1 MIQHL
6 DINNIGS
13 LREFSNKESFPNRK
27 IIIHGMNG
35 SGKSQ
40 IASVFQNISKLRN
53 AVESEQ
59 GQIDVIKNNVAEY
72 LIKRKSK
79 EINDNKSID
88 VKVDDFTLSVDIR
101 TNQIS
106 YQGNFPKVF
115 VFNDR
120 YILDNVGDTV
130 NLPDKTIKIG
140 ERNQERDELQK
151 EIERAKKALK
161 EVNKNITVLVTKVQ
175 KESGYSGQ
183 ARTSK
188 IISVENYLR
197 SNNSGKKNENAKS
210 QLEKL
215 SNPPET
221 ITFHQASQ
229 FPRFSITEE
238 EQNEI
243 ETIFSQPYIE
253 PKLTKEFYSVYIKTN
268 KKFYDVGVKLFEENK
283 NQCPFCL
290 SPKNNDD
297 ANISELINY
306 INSTYNEK
314 LESISNYYQKLKQY
328 RETLTAFL
336 SRWNSHVNIINEKAK
351 LLGITQ
357 EISDLI
363 FPSEK
368 YQTIL
373 DYVQSKIQD
382 MSIIN
387 SELDIEQSIPEL
399 FENLLTTFITK
410 YNTHVE
416 FIKVINESIDKI
428 KGIKQKLGENIIK
441 HHMYELWCK
450 NALRDRKN
458 ELEKDIEQKE
468 IRYSELSNA
477 ISNDRAIDFFNQ
489 IIKILGINK
498 YELND
503 ESSII
508 LKIDDEYNISEEGFR
523 ISTGERKFIA
533 MSYFFAEV
541 LASVE
546 NNTDLKDITVIID
559 DPIDSSD
566 YQKFYSFISVIE
578 NFDNILRTIYRN
590 DEIELG
596 QLFILTHN
604 ALLYERLINSQSV
617 NAYYQLFQKDNKT
630 TLFKPDSKVALTTF
644 SSYLKKITNYIKNQ
658 DSDSKEIGNYIRRI
672 LEIVA
677 SIENVSNNKIENLNA
692 SSKLNALANHLS
704 HESLERILDPLPE
717 THEYNLA
724 CIELVE
730 EIQRRIPKLYQTIK
744 VKYLDDIEIEEYRRQ
759 YSDANL

>member
-1 MIQHL
+1 MIESFY
-6 DINNIGS
+6 INNIGS
-13 LREFSNKESFPNRK
+13 LREFSNETKFPTKK

-40 IASVFQNISKLRN
+40 IASVFQNISKLRS
-53 AVESEQ
+53 AVESKQ
-59 GQIDVIKNNVAEY
+59 GQIDEIKNNVAEY

-79 EINDNKSID
+79 EINGNESIE
-88 VKVDDFTLSVDIR
+88 VKVDDFTLNVDIR

-115 VFNDR
+115 VFNDK
-120 YILDNVGDTV
+120 YVSDNVGETV
-130 NLPDKTIKIG
+130 NLPDRTIRIG
-140 ERNQERDELQK
+140 EKNQERDELKK
-151 EIERAKKALK
+151 EIDRAKKALK
-161 EVNKNITVLVTKVQ
+161 EVDKKVEALVKETQ
-175 KESGYSGQ
+175 KETGYSTQ
-183 ARTSK
+183 PRTSK
-188 IISVENYLR
+188 IISVEYYL
-197 SNNSGKKNENAKS
+197 SSKNPGEKNEDAKS
-210 QLEKL
+210 KLEKL
-215 SNPPET
+215 KNPPKP
-221 ITFHQASQ
+221 ITFHQTKRI
-229 FPRFSITEE
+229 PEFSLTEE

-243 ETIFSQPYIE
+243 EIIFSQPYIE
-253 PKLTKEFYSVYIKTN
+253 PKLTKEFYLTYIKTN
-268 KKFYDVGVKLFEENK
+268 KKFYDTGVKLFEENK
-283 NQCPFCL
+283 NKCPFCL
-290 SPKNNDD
+290 SPKNIDD
-297 ANISELINY
+297 TNISELINY

-314 LESISNYYQKLKQY
+314 LEFISNYYEKLIQY
-328 RETLTAFL
+328 KENLTAFL
-336 SRWNSHVNIINEKAK
+336 SNWNTQVNTINEKAK

-363 FPSEK
+363 FPSEE
-368 YQTIL
+368 YQKIL
-373 DYVQSKIQD
+373 DYVQSKIQN

-399 FENLLTTFITK
+399 FENSLTTLFTEYDTHINFIE
-410 YNTHVE
+410 N
-416 FIKVINESIDKI
+416 INEKIDKI
-428 KGIKQKLGENIIK
+428 RGVKQNLGKKIIK
-441 HHMYELWCK
+441 HHMYELWC
-450 NALRDRKN
+450 NNNLRDRKN
-458 ELEKDIEQKE
+458 ELEKDIEQKN
-468 IRYSELSNA
+468 IRYSELSKA

-508 LKIDDEYNISEEGFR
+508 LKIDDKYNISEEGFR

-533 MSYFFAEV
+533 LSYFFAEV

-578 NFDNILRTIYRN
+578 NFDNILRTIYKN

-596 QLFILTHN
+596 QLIILTHN

-617 NAYYQLFQKDNKT
+617 NAYYQLFQKENKT
-630 TLFKPDSKVALTTF
+630 TLLKPDRKVALTTF

-658 DSDSKEIGNYIRRI
+658 DSDCKEIGNYIRRV

-677 SIENVSNNKIENLNA
+677 SIENVNNNQIKDLNA

-717 THEYNLA
+717 THEYILA

-730 EIQRRIPKLYQTIK
+730 EIQRRIPKLYETIK
-744 VKYLDDIEIEEYRRQ
+744 VQYLDDIEIEEYRRQ
-759 YSDANL
+759 YSKANL